1 LPVDVAFSF
10 SEPPSFMHPDTPAR
24 DTQPVPPQPAQVA
37 PPEERFRI
45 LVESVQDYAIFMLD
59 TSGVI
64 VSWNIGAQKIKGYTA
79 DEIIGR
85 HFSVFY
91 PPEDIAN
98 GKPESE
104 LVTAAAVG
112 RVEDEGWRVRK
123 DGTMFWANVII
134 TAVYETKG
142 GERKLC
148 GYAKV
153 TRDMTERKRLRDLEA
168 ASRHMNEF
176 LATLAHELRNPLA
189 PVSNALSVM
198 MLEPLVS
205 PTLRQCRDMIDRQ
218 ISHLTRL
225 VDDLLDAG
233 RITTGKIALRI
244 TPVDLREVVARGLE
258 MIRPLLALRQQA
270 VEVRT
275 PDLGVM
281 VNGDMARLVQVTH
294 NLLNNAS
301 KFSEHGGHI
310 TVTVAE
316 EGRAFAL
323 IRITDDGCGI
333 ESGAIDSIFDLF
345 VQADSRLE
353 RREGGL
359 GMGLTLCRWLV
370 EMHGGS
376 IRATSEGQ
384 GRGATFTMRLPLV
397 GAHGIAD
404 DDGEAQRAA
413 AKNVREGLAVMI
425 VDDNSDSAD
434 SMAMLLRLKGHRV
447 HVAYNGVQALA
458 LAANADAVDV
468 ALVDIAMPGVDGFT
482 VLRQLKAMHAMSNSL
497 FAAMTGF
504 GQESDIERSL
514 SCGFDMHLTKPV
526 QLPLIDVLLQRATDR
541 RALEGL

>member
-1 LPVDVAFSF
+1 
-10 SEPPSFMHPDTPAR
+10 MHPDLPAG
-24 DTQPVPPQPAQVA
+24 DTQPVPPSPAQVA
-37 PPEERFRI
+37 PPEERFQI

-64 VSWNIGAQKIKGYTA
+64 VSWNTGAQKIKGYA
-79 DEIIGR
+79 ANEIIGQ
-85 HFSVFY
+85 HFSVLY
-91 PPEDIAN
+91 PPEDVAN

-134 TAVYETKG
+134 TAVYATRD

-153 TRDMTERKRLRDLEA
+153 TRDMTERKRLLDLEA
-168 ASRHMNEF
+168 ASHHMSEF

-189 PVSNALSVM
+189 AVSNALSVM

-244 TPVDLREVVARGLE
+244 APVDLRDVIARGLE
-258 MIRPLLALRQQA
+258 MIRPLLALRQQV
-270 VEVRT
+270 VEVRA
-275 PDLGVM
+275 PDNGVM
-281 VNGDMARLVQVTH
+281 VNGDMARLVQVAQ

-310 TVTVAE
+310 TVTIAE

-333 ESGAIDSIFDLF
+333 ESGEIDSIFDLF

-353 RREGGL
+353 RRESGL
-359 GMGLTLCRWLV
+359 GIGLTLCRWLV
-370 EMHGGS
+370 ELHGGS
-376 IRATSEGQ
+376 IGAMSEGQ
-384 GRGATFTMRLPLV
+384 GRGATFTMRLPLA
-397 GAHGIAD
+397 GARGMGGD
-404 DDGEAQRAA
+404 DDGAQRAA
-413 AKNVREGLAVMI
+413 AKSARDGLAVMI

-434 SMAMLLRLKGHRV
+434 SMAMLLRTKGHRV
-447 HVAYNGVQALA
+447 HVAYNGAQALA
-458 LAANADAVDV
+458 LAAGVSVVDV
-468 ALVDIAMPGVDGFT
+468 ALVDIAMPDVDGFT
-482 VLRQLKAMHAMSNSL
+482 VLRQLKETRAMSNSL

-526 QLPLIDVLLQRATDR
+526 QLRMVDALLQRATER
-541 RALEGL
+541 RAVGGL

>member
-1 LPVDVAFSF
+1 
-10 SEPPSFMHPDTPAR
+10 MHPDTPAWR
-24 DTQPVPPQPAQVA
+24 VPPAPPPPAQVA

-59 TSGVI
+59 TDGFI
-64 VSWNIGAQKIKGYTA
+64 VSWNVGAEKIKGYSA
-79 DEIIGR
+79 GEIIGR

-91 PPEDIAN
+91 PPEDVAR
-98 GKPESE
+98 GKPAAE
-104 LVTAAAVG
+104 LVTAASVG

-134 TAVYETKG
+134 TAVYTMEG
-142 GERKLC
+142 GERRLC

-168 ASRHMNEF
+168 ASHHMNAF

-198 MLEPLVS
+198 MLEPLSS

-233 RITTGKIALRI
+233 RVTTGKVALRLA
-244 TPVDLREVVARGLE
+244 PVDLRDVTARTME
-258 MIRPLLALRQQA
+258 MVRPLLALRHQV
-270 VEVRT
+270 VEVRA
-275 PDLGVM
+275 PERGVT
-281 VNGDMARLVQVTH
+281 VNGDMVRLMQVAQ

-310 TVTVAE
+310 TVTIAE
-316 EGRAFAL
+316 ESHAFAL
-323 IRITDDGCGI
+323 FSVTDDGCGI
-333 ESGAIDSIFDLF
+333 ESDAIDSIFDLF
-345 VQADSRLE
+345 VQADTRLE
-353 RREGGL
+353 RRESGL
-359 GMGLTLCRWLV
+359 GMGLTLSRWLV

-376 IRATSEGQ
+376 IGATSDGP
-384 GRGATFTMRLPLV
+384 GRGATFTVRLPLFGTHSV
-397 GAHGIAD
+397 ANDNGMAGLDAVVNGH
-404 DDGEAQRAA
+404 
-413 AKNVREGLAVMI
+413 EGLVVLI

-434 SMAMLLRLKGHRV
+434 SMAMLLRMRGHRV
-447 HVAYNGVQALA
+447 HVAYSGAQALA
-458 LAANADAVDV
+458 LTADAGSVDV
-468 ALVDIAMPGVDGFT
+468 AIVDIAMPGADGFT
-482 VLRQLKAMHAMSNSL
+482 VLQQLKATRALRHSL

-514 SCGFDMHLTKPV
+514 SRGFDMHLTKPV
-526 QLPLIDVLLQRATDR
+526 QLPLIDALLQRALER
-541 RALEGL
+541 RKVN